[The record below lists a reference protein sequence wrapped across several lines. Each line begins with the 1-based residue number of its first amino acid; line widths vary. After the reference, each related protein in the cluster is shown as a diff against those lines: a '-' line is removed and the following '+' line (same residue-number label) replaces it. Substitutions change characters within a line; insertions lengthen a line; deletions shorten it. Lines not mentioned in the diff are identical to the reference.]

1 MEKSMHIHQFFI
13 LKQLVVY
20 FDDVQTAD
28 QDSQFSASTSLTV
41 RKTII
46 LQF

>member
-1 MEKSMHIHQFFI
+1 MHIHQFFI
-13 LKQLVVY
+13 LKQLVEY
-20 FDDVQTAD
+20 FDDVQIAD
-28 QDSQFSASTSLTV
+28 QADQFSASPSLTV